1 MFAEHSW
8 YFRNS
13 LVRANY
19 ENLSIGIHKTE
30 KFLIQFLSNFL
41 LDENHVLKNREM
53 HIHYVDQ
60 VNDTVNE
67 DIISLIKQNKHITAN
82 DIKERLNFSLSTV
95 KRKIKALKEKGL
107 IEQIGS
113 DKTGYWKIIGK

>member
-82 DIKERLNFSLSTV
+82 DIKERLNFSFSTV
-95 KRKIKALKEKGL
+95 KRKIKALKEK
-107 IEQIGS
+107 IGRA
-113 DKTGYWKIIGK
+113 TCRERVEWAE

>member
-1 MFAEHSW
+1 
-8 YFRNS
+8 
-13 LVRANY
+13 
-19 ENLSIGIHKTE
+19 
-30 KFLIQFLSNFL
+30 
-41 LDENHVLKNREM
+41 M